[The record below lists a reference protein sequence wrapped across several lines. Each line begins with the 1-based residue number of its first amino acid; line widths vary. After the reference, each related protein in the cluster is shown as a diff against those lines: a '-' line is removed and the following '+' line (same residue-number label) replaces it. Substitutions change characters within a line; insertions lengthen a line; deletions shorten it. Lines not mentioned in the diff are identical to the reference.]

1 MAAVTLKNINAGYGG
16 SAVLRDFSLSAED
29 GELIALLGA
38 SGCGKTTVLKIIAGL
53 LEADTGEILL
63 RQENITDT
71 PAEKRG
77 TAMVFQK
84 PLLFPYLT
92 VAENIAFG
100 LKMRN
105 LPKSEIRR
113 KVAET
118 LRMVRL
124 ENFEN
129 RLPGQLSGGQE
140 QRVALARA
148 IVTDPRVLL
157 LDEPFSALDARL
169 RVEMRNLVRELQKR
183 LKITT
188 VFVTHDQEE
197 AVAVADRIA
206 FVDRGELAQIAPP
219 QDFFADPKTLTVA
232 EFFGWKILTG
242 KVVGNH
248 LETSAGTFEM
258 TNFGLNLT
266 PDSSVNFAFHPNQAR
281 VSINDS
287 AALNNFLTLRAE
299 LENIIVLG
307 GKYRYAVKLSNGER
321 FEIEAFE
328 GFHSKAGQN
337 FDEPKKLT
345 FFVAASSIRFFENAA
360 RNSRTRKAGFDRI
373 KRK

>member
-16 SAVLRDFSLSAED
+16 SPVLRDFSLSAED
-29 GELIALLGA
+29 GELLALLGA

-53 LEADTGEILL
+53 LEAETGEILL
-63 RQENITDT
+63 RQENITNT
-71 PAEKRG
+71 SAEKRG

-118 LRMVRL
+118 LRMVQL
-124 ENFEN
+124 ESFET
-129 RLPGQLSGGQE
+129 RLPQQLSGGQE

-157 LDEPFSALDARL
+157 LDEPFSALDAQL

-206 FVDRGELAQIAPP
+206 FIDRGELAQIAAP
-219 QDFFADPKTLTVA
+219 QDFFADPKTLAVA

-299 LENIIVLG
+299 LENIIVWG

-337 FDEPKKLT
+337 FNEPKKLT
-345 FFVAASSIRFFENAA
+345 FFVAANSIRFFENAD
-360 RNSRTRKAGFDRI
+360 RNSRA
-373 KRK
+373 